1 MNTHCDFPPFIH
13 GQPHRYMDVGSKC
26 VSPMGEGRCQVRSE
40 MEHCSLLPS
49 TSSLC
54 ITTHIIGSP
63 WPWHHFIGLIII
75 NLCPE
80 IVFADYSNQSK
91 FREPKTI
98 KVISSL
104 ADPRNPSTS
113 AITMENRP
121 GELRVGGVDGRVNCN
136 SIFIRHQEMI
146 FLGSS
151 CLFIVGNA
159 TGTR

>member
-1 MNTHCDFPPFIH
+1 MAIPTGTCTWGLNVFPLWEK
-13 GQPHRYMDVGSKC
+13 VW
-26 VSPMGEGRCQVRSE
+26 CQVRNE
-40 MEHCSLLPS
+40 MEHCSLLLF

-54 ITTHIIGSP
+54 ITTHIIGSR

-80 IVFADYSNQSK
+80 IVFSDYSNQSK

-121 GELRVGGVDGRVNCN
+121 GELRVGGIDGRVNCN